1 VTEVSGKDWR
11 NTNGMNMNASIGDE
25 SDLQQ
30 FASSTS
36 AGSDLIWTWPCVIDA
51 LNRIQP
57 AASLALERGYRL
69 REAL

>member
-1 VTEVSGKDWR
+1 
-11 NTNGMNMNASIGDE
+11 MNASIGDE